1 MQLDMEEHCK
11 GNCFAI
17 NYEELPD
24 PRASEN
30 FRYSLSSNK
39 MRISPKKRFVNDE
52 EINHQKGLYNVNKKA
67 VDVSLLFFVRPDD
80 DEYIRN
86 GFLTLQH
93 VIDRQYMRYQEV
105 NSDYEL
111 LLNSMPNLEVGTS
124 DSNRMNYFG
133 TLLSVL
139 FSTLLLSTFVVPFV
153 EEKQNGLKEYLNLVT
168 PMSFFNGLTFFLI
181 RFVCYAIFLIL
192 TLSVAWKYG
201 TWGLIGFQYIL
212 PLYMLYIIANMSY
225 AYLISVCFHTG
236 KF

>member
-1 MQLDMEEHCK
+1 M
-11 GNCFAI
+11 
-17 NYEELPD
+17 
-24 PRASEN
+24 
-30 FRYSLSSNK
+30 
-39 MRISPKKRFVNDE
+39 
-52 EINHQKGLYNVNKKA
+52 
-67 VDVSLLFFVRPDD
+67 LFFVRSDD

-93 VIDRQYMRYQEV
+93 IIDRQYMRYQKV

-133 TLLSVL
+133 TLLSIL
-139 FSTLLLSTFVVPFV
+139 FSTILLSTFVVPFV

-181 RFVCYAIFLIL
+181 RFVCYAIFLLL
-192 TLSVAWKYG
+192 TLSIAWKYG
-201 TWGLIGFQYIL
+201 AWGLIGFQFIL